1 MAAPTNAANLKK
13 ALANDAP
20 ELTTAAKQSLW
31 LHKSKLVLTHLRE
44 PALQS
49 N

>member
-20 ELTTAAKQSLW
+20 ELTTSSKTEPLAAQI
-31 LHKSKLVLTHLRE
+31 
-44 PALQS
+44 
-49 N
+49 